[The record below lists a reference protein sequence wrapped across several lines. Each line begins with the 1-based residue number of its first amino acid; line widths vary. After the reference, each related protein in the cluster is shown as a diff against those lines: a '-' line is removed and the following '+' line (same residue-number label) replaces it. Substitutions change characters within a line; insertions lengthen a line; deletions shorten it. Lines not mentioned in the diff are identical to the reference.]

1 MSVKVKIEVKDDKQ
15 FKKLLKD
22 ANKYTLEVGYFA
34 DKRYEDGT
42 YASQVAVS
50 NEYGRPENN
59 VPPRPF
65 MRKTASKHSN
75 DWKDF
80 VQVRVNGKAEWR
92 DILQDLGVMVE
103 EDISDMIARW
113 ATPPNA
119 PSTIKRKGFNDP
131 LVDTGNMM
139 LDFLDIRIKR

>member
-1 MSVKVKIEVKDDKQ
+1 MSLRVSIEVKDNKQ

-22 ANKYTLEVGYFA
+22 ANKYSLEVGYFA

-42 YASQVAVS
+42 YAAQVAIS

-65 MRKTASKHSN
+65 MRKTATKHAK

-80 VQVRVNGKAEWR
+80 VEVRVKAGEDWQKV
-92 DILQDLGVMVE
+92 LKELGVMVE
-103 EDISDMIARW
+103 EDISDMIAKW
-113 ATPPNA
+113 TTPPNA
-119 PSTIKRKGFNDP
+119 PSTIKAKGFNDP

-139 LDFLDIRIKR
+139 YDFLDIRIK